1 MSGLAELL
9 ITINKTKY
17 CVEWKTNFSTS
28 DLSDEGCV
36 QNLVTPELIIIKSVY
51 NCVRQCVNSTGL
63 SSIIYRTHTYSTQI
77 RGNGEKIYNIRG

>member
-36 QNLVTPELIIIKSVY
+36 QNLVTPELIIIRSVY
-51 NCVRQCVNSTGL
+51 NCVRQCVNSLGL
-63 SSIIYRTHTYSTQI
+63 SSIIIQNTHYTNK
-77 RGNGEKIYNIRG
+77 GKC